1 VFRGESSLAGG
12 TAGYNNPGMNPLQAI
27 SGGIGLAGQA
37 MGAAAMVMPFLGL
50 SSEKLKEDIVPLDS
64 CLEKVCQLQGVEF
77 TWKGTRVRDAG
88 LIAERV
94 GEVVPEAS
102 AKIMGY
108 DGISVLALVG
118 YLVESVKELRQEIV
132 ELKAQK
138 E

>member
-1 VFRGESSLAGG
+1 
-12 TAGYNNPGMNPLQAI
+12 
-27 SGGIGLAGQA
+27 
-37 MGAAAMVMPFLGL
+37 
-50 SSEKLKEDIVPLDS
+50 LDS